1 MLFIDGTWLYYSIY
15 RRSRDGNH
23 PHRCPIANRF
33 GPGWAFS
40 HRVRWEEIPRIVERE
55 IAKETGRSVEVVR
68 SNVFT
73 SMKKETEVNSARH
86 RMFDDMESLNFD
98 VDQMVTEGQ
107 AEKCVDIKLAVEM
120 LHYATVP
127 DAYDIAVV
135 VTGDKDFMPA
145 LKRTRQKGK
154 RVALASMMPGCNR
167 ALLDVKNR
175 VKDFKTIW
183 LEEVSRIQVKI
194 GLCKIFFIEHVFFC
208 LLY

>member
-1 MLFIDGTWLYYSIY
+1 
-15 RRSRDGNH
+15 
-23 PHRCPIANRF
+23 
-33 GPGWAFS
+33 
-40 HRVRWEEIPRIVERE
+40 
-55 IAKETGRSVEVVR
+55 
-68 SNVFT
+68 
-73 SMKKETEVNSARH
+73 VNSARH

-175 VKDFKTIW
+175 VKD
-183 LEEVSRIQVKI
+183 RIKR
-194 GLCKIFFIEHVFFC
+194 LFNT
-208 LLY
+208 